1 LTIYQEETTKSEEL
15 RKGKKQLACLG
26 YGIAKVESADKRM
39 KNPIDFPLAV
49 KFILYNS
56 KEEILCYLLENFQVY
71 ARCQPKRFAITL
83 R

>member
-49 KFILYNS
+49 KFILYNR
-56 KEEILCYLLENFQVY
+56 KERNMELLDMIVSEQLQQMNISALLF
-71 ARCQPKRFAITL
+71 L
-83 R
+83 L